1 MTATQNQHRVFPDEL
16 ELKPGIA
23 VTFTAIKTPAPFQ
36 TQKGTTRW
44 RYSVQTETREMTLW
58 ASDELHAQIVA
69 CDSATVT
76 VTKRFAG
83 RSVVFDVVEE
93 NAKPSNK
100 SAAAGAAAPAPA
112 PAAGPAPT
120 PAPTPLTL
128 TKEQEWKLIAHR
140 AVDILMNAADR
151 AFHEYNVVVTFEG
164 KDFQAMIATVLR
176 DTRERGVR

>member
-44 RYSVQTETREMTLW
+44 RYSVQTETGEMTLW

-83 RSVVFDVVEE
+83 RSVVFDVVET
-93 NAKPSNK
+93 NAKPRNN
-100 SAAAGAAAPAPA
+100 SAAAGAAAPAPTPA
-112 PAAGPAPT
+112 PPAPAPT
-120 PAPTPLTL
+120 LTL